1 MSPKE
6 RTDGKKSRA
15 GLIGAVAGLAA
26 AGIAAGVATERYLMK
41 KARTDPDDPFLDEP
55 FGELTAD
62 HVRTI
67 TTADGVDL
75 YVEIVDTRH
84 SGGEPQ
90 ATVVMVHG
98 YCLDMGTFHFQRRAL
113 AASELP
119 VRAVYYDQPGHGR
132 SGQLPIAEY
141 DTDALAEALYAVL
154 AKAVPTGPVL
164 LVGHSM
170 GGMTIMA
177 FARRYPELFAS
188 RVASV
193 ALLST
198 TGGGLGKVDFGA
210 PRALSRARKLFLPML
225 TRAVAMTPRA
235 IDTTRKIAS
244 DLAWMLTRR
253 YGFAT
258 ARPSPSLVSYVEK
271 MNTATPIKT
280 VIGFSKTLLEH
291 DEHAML
297 NQLSRVPV
305 FISCGDSDQFTPPEH
320 TTLLAEALPDAVL
333 QIVPETG
340 HVALMEKPETVSTA
354 LLEHLR
360 AGLESARAEPQPVE
374 AAKRRK
380 PWLRKLKKA
389 GE

>member
-6 RTDGKKSRA
+6 RIDGKKSRA
-15 GLIGAVAGLAA
+15 GFIGAVAGLAA
-26 AGIAAGVATERYLMK
+26 AGIAATVATERYLMK
-41 KARTDPDDPFLDEP
+41 KARTDPDDPYLTEP
-55 FGELTAD
+55 FGDLPAD
-62 HVRTI
+62 HIRTI

-75 YVEIVDTRH
+75 YVEVVDSRH
-84 SGGEPQ
+84 GAEPE

-113 AASELP
+113 ADSDLP

-132 SGQLPIAEY
+132 SGDLPVAEY

-177 FARRYPELFAS
+177 FARRYPELFAN
-188 RVASV
+188 RVSSV

-198 TGGGLGKVDFGA
+198 TGGGLDKVNFGA
-210 PRALSRARKLFLPML
+210 PRALTRARRVFLPFL
-225 TRAVAMTPRA
+225 TRAAAMTPRA
-235 IDTTRKIAS
+235 IDTVRRMAG

-258 ARPSPSLVSYVEK
+258 PKPSPSLVSYVEK

-280 VIGFSKTLLEH
+280 VIGFSKTLLAH
-291 DEHAML
+291 DEHDTIGELA
-297 NQLSRVPV
+297 QKPV
-305 FISCGDSDQFTPPEH
+305 FISCGDSDQFTPPDH
-320 TTLLAEALPDAVL
+320 TRILAEILPDATL
-333 QIVPETG
+333 QIVPEAG
-340 HVALMEKPETVSTA
+340 HVALLEKPDTVSPA

-360 AGLESARAEPQPVE
+360 AGLANAAKPATAEP
-374 AAKRRK
+374 AKRRK
-380 PWLRKLKKA
+380 SWLRNRKKA